1 MPKKYDSEV
10 ERLAAH
16 IINRKKAQLKYY
28 YINKIEM
35 NRKRAERNKIK
46 RIKIKDEI
54 AI

>member
-1 MPKKYDSEV
+1 MPKKYNSEE

-35 NRKRAERNKIK
+35 NRKRAERNKSK
-46 RIKIKDEI
+46 RLQMKDI
-54 AI
+54 I